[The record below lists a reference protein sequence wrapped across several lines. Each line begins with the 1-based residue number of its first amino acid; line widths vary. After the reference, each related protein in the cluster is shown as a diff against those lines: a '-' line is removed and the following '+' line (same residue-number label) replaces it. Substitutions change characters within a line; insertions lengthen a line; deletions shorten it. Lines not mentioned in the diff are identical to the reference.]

1 MGSAFCYIIDQF
13 LHYGF
18 LLHLFCYIMG
28 HFASLL
34 HYGFL
39 LHYRLL
45 QGIQEMYMCTCVY
58 DVNQKTIESTSA
70 PCSLMHS
77 TSFQAKH

>member
-45 QGIQEMYMCTCVY
+45 QGRHT
-58 DVNQKTIESTSA
+58 T
-70 PCSLMHS
+70 H
-77 TSFQAKH
+77 KHGPRKGVGGFDNEHFEP